1 MNYNISNDLKKINQT
16 QFFMANLPSVQSA
29 IYFES
34 FSRIDSIVENLIFQ
48 ESRICGFYLT
58 DKYGQSIFSKLRDY
72 NDNKISFK
80 KRLSNEKYH
89 IIDNHLIISEPISK
103 TDKSILITIP
113 FERLFSNY
121 SETIDYK
128 DFNFTLS
135 TIDIANFEVESFMSS
150 RTLIKSYMNYI
161 YTNFSYLLFW
171 FLFLCLGSLL
181 FVKNLIKPV
190 NIILNAL
197 KNISKENITLDTK
210 VPAMFKPI
218 WDNIEKANKHVL
230 DSIEEKRI
238 SEIRK
243 VQMETFQQV
252 AHDIKSPLETLKITN
267 EMLPDNNET
276 SEIIRSAINRISQI
290 SEDLSLKASQKS
302 KDTFSQP
309 SLIQQIIKEK
319 INTV

>member
-1 MNYNISNDLKKINQT
+1 MTKIFSRSSLLYTVLFIALIVISIIDFNKFLTKMNYNISNDLKKINQT
-16 QFFMANLPSVQSA
+16 HSLWQTFHQFNLLYILKA
-29 IYFES
+29 

-171 FLFLCLGSLL
+171 FYF
-181 FVKNLIKPV
+181 
-190 NIILNAL
+190 
-197 KNISKENITLDTK
+197 
-210 VPAMFKPI
+210 
-218 WDNIEKANKHVL
+218 
-230 DSIEEKRI
+230 
-238 SEIRK
+238 
-243 VQMETFQQV
+243 
-252 AHDIKSPLETLKITN
+252 
-267 EMLPDNNET
+267 
-276 SEIIRSAINRISQI
+276 SA
-290 SEDLSLKASQKS
+290 
-302 KDTFSQP
+302 
-309 SLIQQIIKEK
+309 
-319 INTV
+319 